1 MRRVQLAAKSKIK
14 HGYRLR
20 LERDGDRVRLIACGD
35 EVQLYAFDILALDG
49 DDLRSL
55 PLPMRGTNLDRLLA
69 RRPDARSALIYSAQP
84 ATWASKVR
92 CRSAATGPIRPVGRS
107 IGSRCYGAADGEGC
121 GTLGALSNDTNGAPH
136 VATF

>member
-1 MRRVQLAAKSKIK
+1 MPNATRSASRAKGKIK

-20 LERDGDRVRLIACGD
+20 LERDGDRVRLIARGD

-92 CRSAATGPIRPVGRS
+92 CRS